1 MSLRLTE
8 LVRSMRCCEAVNED
22 KPMSTP
28 RAILDNRCCGRL
40 SLQIRAVRAPALRKQ
55 HTPCARK
62 LSSQAQHAPAL
73 LELPGTVWLP
83 GGVVVGIH
91 CMPL

>member
-1 MSLRLTE
+1 MVLRVTE
-8 LVRSMRCCEAVNED
+8 FVRSMRCCGAVNED
-22 KPMSTP
+22 KPVFTP
-28 RAILDNRCCGRL
+28 RAIWDNLCCGRL
-40 SLQIRAVRAPALRKQ
+40 SLQIRAARAPALRKQ
-55 HTPCARK
+55 RAPCARK